1 MVRIGRRARS
11 GGVGPMYSVY
21 RTEHRTTEMGCQ
33 SVPAGAIPGK
43 EGAAGKI
50 EGRGGPF
57 GPPPGYHGTM
67 DALWKGIARD
77 EPVLVAALV
86 DTDAVGE
93 AKAVHGTCPTATA
106 ALGRVLS
113 GALLLSSLLKEG
125 QKVLLQVSG
134 TGPLQSVIAEADW
147 AGRVRGYVKRSRI
160 NRPLRGGKP
169 DVGGAIGEGFLNVI
183 KDLGVREYY
192 RGCVPLQT
200 GEIAR
205 DIAYYLN
212 ASEQIPAAVSLG
224 GFVDGDDSVKA
235 SGGFLVHPLP
245 GTSEE
250 KIAYLERRLEGTRPV
265 SEMVLAGMGPGEI
278 MEEAVGAPVDV
289 RERKAVSY
297 HCPCTRERVLESI
310 AALGRVEIEDMV
322 RKGEAVSVDCRF
334 CRSRYDIPVPELRFL
349 LDA

>member
-1 MVRIGRRARS
+1 
-11 GGVGPMYSVY
+11 
-21 RTEHRTTEMGCQ
+21 
-33 SVPAGAIPGK
+33 
-43 EGAAGKI
+43 
-50 EGRGGPF
+50 
-57 GPPPGYHGTM
+57 M
-67 DALWKGIARD
+67 DALWKGITRD

-86 DTDAVGE
+86 DTNAVGE
-93 AKAVHGTCPTATA
+93 ARSLHGTCPTATA

-113 GALLLSSLLKEG
+113 GALLLSSLLKHG

-134 TGPLQSVIAEADW
+134 TGPLQSVVAEADW
-147 AGRVRGYVKRSRI
+147 AGNVRGYAKRTRI
-160 NRPLRGGKP
+160 DRPLRDGKP

-205 DIAYYLN
+205 DLAYYLN

-224 GFVDGDDSVKA
+224 GYVDGDDSVRA
-235 SGGFLVHPLP
+235 SGGFLIHPLP

-250 KIAYLERRLEGTRPV
+250 AIAYLERRLAGVRPV

-289 RERKAVSY
+289 RDRKSVSY
-297 HCPCTRERVLESI
+297 HCPCTRERVLDSL
-310 AALGRVEIEDMV
+310 AALGRREIEDMV
-322 RKGEAVSVDCRF
+322 RKGETVDVDCRF
-334 CRSRYDIPVPELRFL
+334 CRASYEVPVPELRSL
-349 LDA
+349 LEA